1 MDMERPDWFGQVDDW
16 WRAAAG
22 ADVALHARPVGVS
35 SDGKLCVLCS
45 DMPWSVNL
53 RLLAPRIVSRLND
66 QRPPAVP
73 DVSGIVVLKSS
84 PPEVLIQRWAELVGT
99 DLAEQVRP
107 RSLADWGQELV
118 TEADTAQ
125 ARDLLAQRAPVIL
138 ARLRSVLPET
148 SIVRLRESSLRPVWV
163 LVATSPDFSDRQC
176 LESVLMDV
184 WHDVTQTVGPEHPFC
199 LLHAGE
205 TAADQMIEEWAT
217 SVRATDLPAP
227 PRVDTFTYL
236 GTVTQGDV
244 ETHRQR
250 NEWLVGTERDLCVTF
265 VARED
270 ERLPLAELARER
282 GATVFRVCMR

>member
-1 MDMERPDWFGQVDDW
+1 MDMERPDWFGQADDW

-22 ADVALHARPVGVS
+22 ADVARHAQPVGVS

-53 RLLAPRIVSRLND
+53 RLLAPHIASRLNV

-73 DVSGIVVLKSS
+73 EVSGIAVLKPS
-84 PPEVLIQRWAELVGT
+84 PPEVLIQQWADMVGV
-99 DLAEQVRP
+99 DLAAQVRP

-125 ARDLLAQRAPVIL
+125 ARDQLAQRAPDVL

-163 LVATSPDFSDRQC
+163 LVVTSPDFSDRQC
-176 LESVLMDV
+176 LENVLMDV
-184 WHDVTQTVGPEHPFC
+184 WHDATQTAGPEHPLC
-199 LLHAGE
+199 LLHANE

-217 SVRATDLPAP
+217 SVRSTDLPTP
-227 PRVDTFTYL
+227 PHVDTFTYL
-236 GTVTQGDV
+236 GTVSQGDADA
-244 ETHRQR
+244 RRRR
-250 NEWLVGTERDLCVTF
+250 NEWLVGTERDLCVAF
-265 VARED
+265 VVSEG
-270 ERLPLAELARER
+270 EKLSLAELARES
-282 GATVFRVCMR
+282 GAAVFQACMP

>member
-1 MDMERPDWFGQVDDW
+1 MERPDWFGQADDW

-22 ADVALHARPVGVS
+22 ADVARYAQPVGVS
-35 SDGKLCVLCS
+35 SDGRLCVLCS
-45 DMPWSVNL
+45 DTAWSVNL
-53 RLLAPRIVSRLND
+53 RLLAPHIASRLND

-73 DVSGIVVLKSS
+73 EVSRIAVLKSS

-107 RSLADWGQELV
+107 HSLADWGQELV

-125 ARDLLAQRAPVIL
+125 ARDLLAQRAPVVL
-138 ARLRSVLPET
+138 ARLRSALPET
-148 SIVRLRESSLRPVWV
+148 SIIRLRESSLRPVWV
-163 LVATSPDFSDRQC
+163 LVATSPDFSDRQY

-184 WHDVTQTVGPEHPFC
+184 WHDATQTAGPEHPLC

-227 PRVDTFTYL
+227 PGVDTFTYL
-236 GTVTQGDV
+236 GTVPQGDA
-244 ETHRQR
+244 EAQRQR
-250 NEWLVGTERDLCVTF
+250 NEWLVGTKRGLCVAF
-265 VARED
+265 VVRED
-270 ERLPLAELARER
+270 EQLPLAELARER
-282 GATVFRVCMR
+282 GATVFRACMR